1 MRTSTNLP
9 IGSAPHSLRIDSKG
23 LDCIR
28 RTRRL
33 CAALALAALAACD
46 DKAEKPAPHTL
57 TDAAIGRYCGMMLTE
72 HEGPKGQ
79 ILLKGQDDPLWFS
92 SARDAVAFTLLPE
105 EPKDI
110 AAIYVSDMGAA
121 PTWAEPGPD
130 NWTDAKSASFVIGSS
145 AQGGMGGAEA
155 VPFADKAK
163 AETFAARHG
172 GEVVAFEAIPSTYI
186 LGDSTPPETPPEAE
200 DAVHGQ

>member
-1 MRTSTNLP
+1 MRMSTNPP
-9 IGSAPHSLRIDSKG
+9 IGSAPPFLPRASRGSDRA
-23 LDCIR
+23 R
-28 RTRRL
+28 RARRL

-46 DKAEKPAPHTL
+46 DKAGTPAPHTL
-57 TDAAIGRYCGMMLTE
+57 TEAAIGRYCGMMLTE

-121 PTWAEPGPD
+121 PTWADPGPD
-130 NWTDAKSASFVIGSS
+130 NWTDAKAASFVIGSS
-145 AQGGMGGAEA
+145 AQGGMGGVEA
-155 VPFADKAK
+155 VPFADKAE
-163 AETFAARHG
+163 AEAFAASHG

-186 LGDSTPPETPPEAE
+186 LGAATPPGAE
-200 DAVHGQ
+200 GAVHGR